1 MKLDLIEIL
10 LNVGRSMAYPVN
22 EPGLRLDEE
31 ASTTEYMGSLRFTNS
46 GGALLV
52 EGRIS
57 SRLRMVCS
65 RCLRQFE
72 QSISLSI
79 EEQFAIQIHGNRS
92 TGRSVT
98 VQEEDENPDAGRIFK
113 GDWFNLTEMLRQH
126 SLLEIPIQPLHDEN
140 CSGLC
145 PHCGQDLN
153 IKSCSCR
160 EDDMPSPF
168 AVLAKFR

>member
-1 MKLDLIEIL
+1 MWKDWCQKV
-10 LNVGRSMAYPVN
+10 LNNVS
-22 EPGLRLDEE
+22 
-31 ASTTEYMGSLRFTNS
+31 
-46 GGALLV
+46 
-52 EGRIS
+52 
-57 SRLRMVCS
+57 
-65 RCLRQFE
+65 E
-72 QSISLSI
+72 QSPSKT
-79 EEQFAIQIHGNRS
+79 ENRREQFAIQIHGNRS
-92 TGRSVT
+92 TGRNVT
-98 VQEEDENPDAGRIFK
+98 VQEEDENPDAGRIFE
-113 GDWFNLTEMLRQH
+113 GDWFNLTEVLRQH

>member
-1 MKLDLIEIL
+1 MKLDLTEIL

-22 EPGLRLDEE
+22 EPGVRLDEE
-31 ASTTEYMGSLRFTNS
+31 ASTTGYKGSLRFTNS

-57 SRLRMVCS
+57 SQLRLVCS

-72 QSISLSI
+72 QSISFLI
-79 EEQFAIQIHGNRS
+79 EEQFVIQIHGKRS
-92 TGRSVT
+92 AGKSVT
-98 VQEEDENPDAGRIFK
+98 IQEEDENPDAGRIFE
-113 GDWFNLTEMLRQH
+113 GSWFDLTEMLRQH
-126 SLLEIPIQPLHDEN
+126 ILLEIPIQPLHDEN

-153 IKSCSCR
+153 MKSCLCH

-168 AVLAKFR
+168 AILAKFR